1 MPFSNQDYPTSPAG
15 VDTAA
20 SLALARQRAYQL
32 LSRLYLAGVT
42 ADLLPY
48 IRALPP
54 LAATLPP
61 IFAADDAAAQYHQL
75 FRYHL
80 FPYESIFLDTTGLLG
95 GQMTEAVLHSYHA
108 AGLPGETDATSPD
121 HLGHELALLAF
132 LCAAEADA
140 WADELPSQAARMQH
154 QQQAF
159 LATHLLRWLVPC
171 MVAVQQTQ
179 EPFFVSLAGLTL
191 SLAADHYA
199 ALPSQP
205 EGAEWALPEAPDLLA
220 DEKTSLRDLASYL
233 MIPAYSGLY
242 VGRETVARLARE
254 LHLPRGFGPGRQ
266 MLTNLLRAAG
276 QYEGATPLFAAL
288 QSLVDQWLAVYAAT
302 AAELPSLA
310 PFVAPWQ
317 ARAAQTRQLL
327 ATMQQ
332 LAGQLVD

>member
-1 MPFSNQDYPTSPAG
+1 MPSFNHVSHTDPAG
-15 VDTAA
+15 IDTAA
-20 SLALARQRAYQL
+20 SLAQARHRAYQL
-32 LSRLYLAGVT
+32 LSRLYLKGVT
-42 ADLLPY
+42 ADVLPY
-48 IRALPP
+48 VRELPA
-54 LAATLPP
+54 LAATLPTN
-61 IFAADDAAAQYHQL
+61 FAADEAAAQYHHL
-75 FRYHL
+75 FHYHL
-80 FPYESIFLDTTGLLG
+80 FAYESIFLDTTGLLG
-95 GQMTEAVLHSYHA
+95 GQVTEAVLHSYQA
-108 AGLPGETDATSPD
+108 AGLPGEANSTSPD
-121 HLGHELALLAF
+121 QLGHELALLAF

-140 WADELPSQAARMQH
+140 WADGLPDQVTRMQA
-154 QQQAF
+154 QQQTF
-159 LATHLLRWLVPC
+159 LAAHLLRWLVPC
-171 MVAVQQTQ
+171 MVAVQQAQ
-179 EPFFVSLAGLTL
+179 DPFFVSLAGLTL

-199 ALPSQP
+199 VLPFQP
-205 EGAEWALPEAPDLLA
+205 EWTLPDAPDLLA
-220 DEKTSLRDLASYL
+220 DEKTSLRDLAGYL

-288 QSLVDQWLAVYAAT
+288 QTLVDEWLAAYAAT